1 MVKRQNVIMFCNFVT
16 FQRFN
21 VSTFFW
27 KEIKTLKRW
36 PRFKKDSWSVTT
48 IMVESMSLMGLVAIF
63 ISIAIFLSIGIM
75 LLDSATSDCST
86 LTGYNSANPSASTDW
101 AKSCVDN
108 NTGVQNSW
116 ILISVILV
124 VVASIIVLAVV
135 KMF

>member
-1 MVKRQNVIMFCNFVT
+1 M
-16 FQRFN
+16 
-21 VSTFFW
+21 
-27 KEIKTLKRW
+27 
-36 PRFKKDSWSVTT
+36 

-108 NTGVQNSW
+108 NEKVAGTYAMLT
-116 ILISVILV
+116 ITLV
-124 VVASIIVLAVV
+124 VVASIIVLAVI
-135 KMF
+135 KML